1 MIRTVVSRE
10 HLNSE
15 PLCESDFVST
25 RANSKTERLPDLR
38 TMRTTGPLTPPV
50 ARKLA
55 DVDMILPCDEGDHV
69 IAELR

>member
-15 PLCESDFVST
+15 PLGERVFVST
-25 RANSKTERLPDLR
+25 LTDPEPERLPDLR

-55 DVDMILPCDEGDHV
+55 DVDMNLSSNEGDHV